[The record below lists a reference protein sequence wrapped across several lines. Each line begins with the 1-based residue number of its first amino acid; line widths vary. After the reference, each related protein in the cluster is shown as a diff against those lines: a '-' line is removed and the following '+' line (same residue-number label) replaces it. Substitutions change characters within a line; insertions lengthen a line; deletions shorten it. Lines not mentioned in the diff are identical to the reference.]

1 MVNREHYPTT
11 HSGCEIS
18 VVTEKMRDGR
28 FAVVAKVTHDVGG
41 AVQVTPLP
49 VPDRTFETEE
59 AAKAYGVAQA
69 QQFID
74 REGPAPSGS

>member
-11 HSGCEIS
+11 HKGCEIS
-18 VVTEKMRDGR
+18 VVTEQMRDGH
-28 FAVVAKVTHDVGG
+28 FGVVAKVTHEVGD

-59 AAKAYGVAQA
+59 AAQAFGVQQA
-69 QQFID
+69 QEFID
-74 REGPAPSGS
+74 RMEPAA

>member
-11 HSGCEIS
+11 HKGCEIS
-18 VVTEKMRDGR
+18 VVTEKMSDGN
-28 FAVVAKVTHDVGG
+28 FGVVAKVTHEVGD

-59 AAKAYGVAQA
+59 AAQAFGVMQA
-69 QQFID
+69 QEFID
-74 REGPAPSGS
+74 GMEPAA

>member
-11 HSGCEIS
+11 HKGCEIS
-18 VVTEKMRDGR
+18 VVTEKMRDGN
-28 FAVVAKVTHDVGG
+28 FAVVAKVTHEVGD

-59 AAKAYGVAQA
+59 AAQAFGVRQA
-69 QQFID
+69 QEFID
-74 REGPAPSGS
+74 GMESAA